1 MSTEETSSMQM
12 NGPVADVSATW
23 RTLAVV
29 GGIVAVMGVVAILA
43 PFVTGVALSML
54 LGALLVVGAAL
65 RGIHAFGA
73 ESWAGALLQGAL
85 AILYTVAG
93 VALIANPVYGLVSL
107 TILLIAYFLVDG
119 LLEVAMGLRLR
130 PEANWGWVVAS
141 GVLGLIVA
149 ALLFV
154 GFPSTALWA
163 VGLLF
168 GVNLLASGV
177 SMVMVAMDGR
187 SHAREERTAAA
198 ARSA

>member
-1 MSTEETSSMQM
+1 MQM
-12 NGPVADVSATW
+12 SGPVADVSATW
-23 RTLAVV
+23 RTLMIV
-29 GGIVAVMGVVAILA
+29 GGIIAVMGVVAILA

-141 GVLGLIVA
+141 GVLGLVVA

>member
-1 MSTEETSSMQM
+1 MSSEETSTIQM
-12 NGPVADVSATW
+12 NRPVADVSATW
-23 RTLAVV
+23 RTLMIV
-29 GGIVAVMGVVAILA
+29 GGILAVMGVIAILA

-54 LGALLVVGAAL
+54 LGALLIVGAAL

-73 ESWAGALLQGAL
+73 KSWTGALVQGGI

-119 LLEVAMGLRLR
+119 LLEIAMGLRLR
-130 PEANWGWVVAS
+130 PDANWGWVVAS
-141 GVLGLIVA
+141 GVLGLVVA

-168 GVNLLASGV
+168 GVNLLASGI

-187 SHAREERTAAA
+187 SHAREDAASSA
-198 ARSA
+198 ARSV